1 MAKDETY
8 KDYLRALK
16 SATES
21 TKSTKLT
28 KAYNKALGSFPLVK
42 NKTETKSLL
51 GLKDLTTEN
60 FLKRRSILSGASNAL
75 AKAGKKTAIGRI
87 ADTILKIGS
96 GAGAG
101 YAYAKKDEIKKK
113 DVKKAK
119 DGVMTDAQAKSKA
132 YNIRRAYNLA
142 QANKGEDR
150 ITQSDVREAEKALEG
165 MDVLSASRRDRA
177 KVKKAKDGMMITKGG
192 DYIKDLL

>member
-1 MAKDETY
+1 MAKDKTY
-8 KDYLRALK
+8 KDYLKALK

-28 KAYNKALGSFPLVK
+28 KAYNKALGSFPVVK

-51 GLKDLTTEN
+51 GLKDPTGDY
-60 FLKRRSILSGASNAL
+60 LKRRSVLSGASNAL
-75 AKAGKKTAIGRI
+75 AKAGKRTAIGRL

-101 YAYAKKDEIKKK
+101 YAYAKKDEIKPK
-113 DVKKAK
+113 D
-119 DGVMTDAQAKSKA
+119 
-132 YNIRRAYNLA
+132 
-142 QANKGEDR
+142 
-150 ITQSDVREAEKALEG
+150 
-165 MDVLSASRRDRA
+165 
-177 KVKKAKDGMMITKGG
+177 VKKAKDGMMITKGG